1 MGSVASAQLQ
11 VVQAFMADF
20 PDGFCRG
27 WDMDIHKDHASRK
40 GLIKIAILLKVYVLI
55 IAL

>member
-1 MGSVASAQLQ
+1 MGSVAPAQLQ
-11 VVQAFMADF
+11 VVQAFMSVC
-20 PDGFCRG
+20 PYRFCQG
-27 WDMDIHKDHASRK
+27 WVMDIHKDHASRK